1 MNNRV
6 YKQFFYVIFTIF
18 ISTLFLSGCAHQM
31 QKVSVDEYSG
41 FLGDYSKLTPSSAG
55 KGMRWIS
62 EDIKQYSKVTIDP
75 VVLYP
80 LQQPGGAERIILLNR
95 IKSYLGDGIVKAIA
109 DKNIEIV
116 NQPGE
121 GVARIRPAITGI
133 SSETE
138 GLKAYQFIPVAL
150 LFQGAKAAAGKRD
163 VAVRVFL
170 EAEVVDST
178 NGKVLAQVVRKGT
191 GQQMNAEEPMFD
203 DIKPVLDN
211 WIDEGATNIA
221 ALLAK

>member
-1 MNNRV
+1 M
-6 YKQFFYVIFTIF
+6 IFA
-18 ISTLFLSGCAHQM
+18 GCAHQM
-31 QKVSVDEYSG
+31 QKVSADEYSG
-41 FLGDYSKLTPSSAG
+41 FLGDYSKLTPSSGG

-80 LQQPGGAERIILLNR
+80 LQQSGGAERIILLNR

-116 NQPGE
+116 NKPGE

-133 SSETE
+133 TSETA

-191 GQQMNAEEPMFD
+191 GEQTNGKEPIFEA
-203 DIKPVLDN
+203 IRPVLDD
-211 WIDEGATNIA
+211 WIDEGATNLA